1 MKKTFFSN
9 HRFLCLSILFMWMK
23 TYAVYKLGFDL
34 QNNSVLEECLLLIN
48 PLSFIVPLFGI
59 ALPLTEKTADLSA
72 FGKCDADGDFNR
84 KYGVLRVLY

>member
-23 TYAVYKLGFDL
+23 TYAVYKLGFGL

-59 ALPLTEKTADLSA
+59 ALLLTEKTADLSA
-72 FGKCDADGDFNR
+72 FGKCDADGNFNR
-84 KYGVLRVLY
+84 EYGVLRVLY